1 MPSQRAEQET
11 RSIAAIAYL
20 LGPVTGI
27 ACILL
32 YRDDPYIRFHGWQS
46 LLLSAFAAFAFA
58 ALDAVPLLGLGMVF
72 VLFVGTVLLL
82 LLLVWQAFRGRWFL
96 LPLLG
101 DVALELSQ
109 RGAPRDQGSSR

>member
-1 MPSQRAEQET
+1 MSPRPEREIRT
-11 RSIAAIAYL
+11 IAALAYL

-32 YRDDPYIRFHGWQS
+32 FRDEPYIRFHGWQS
-46 LLLSAFAAFAFA
+46 LLVGAFVALAVT

-72 VLFVGTVLLL
+72 GLFVGTVVLLAML
-82 LLLVWQAFRGRWFL
+82 AWHALRGRWFL

-109 RGAPRDQGSSR
+109 RGEARE

>member
-1 MPSQRAEQET
+1 MPSPRTERET

-20 LGPVTGI
+20 LGPVTGA

-32 YRDDPYIRFHGWQS
+32 YRDDPFVRFHGWQS
-46 LLLSAFAAFAFA
+46 LLLAAFVAVAWA

-72 VLFVGTVLLL
+72 VLFVGTVLLVAV
-82 LLLVWQAFRGRWFL
+82 LVWKALGGRWFL

-101 DVALELSQ
+101 DVALELAQ
-109 RGAPRDQGSSR
+109 RGETRS